1 MLVTIFV
8 WIKIVVLVQDP
19 TYKAFISLVVFLTAD
34 KTASD
39 YNIRSISIPEKFVA
53 ENSDAW
59 SQPVIILAN
68 LNNFPEDTN
77 QCFSLLHLFHV
88 LTKQQNHR
96 CK

>member
-39 YNIRSISIPEKFVA
+39 YNIRSISIP
-53 ENSDAW
+53 
-59 SQPVIILAN
+59 N
-68 LNNFPEDTN
+68 LWLKIQTPGA
-77 QCFSLLHLFHV
+77 SLDL
-88 LTKQQNHR
+88 
-96 CK
+96 